1 MFMLSFL
8 VYSLCLCSGSM
19 NDNTNIESTIAGSM
33 NDSINIDRTIAG
45 SMKNNINIEST
56 IAGSM
61 NDNIKHRQYNNRVN
75 E

>member
-1 MFMLSFL
+1 MISINIDSTI
-8 VYSLCLCSGSM
+8 VGSM
-19 NDNTNIESTIAGSM
+19 NDN
-33 NDSINIDRTIAG
+33 INIKSI
-45 SMKNNINIEST
+45 